1 VQPKS
6 KRQKDFSNF
15 LGNEGCG
22 RSFGCVCLGIH
33 LHDTLVSF
41 IASYRIA
48 SHHTS
53 YHNNDINWKQGRSL
67 GNALQSKLR
76 IAASS
81 VLMLKKGSI
90 VYEVLMFYKVSMIFT
105 KHKSYSLR
113 SMKRREGVFSPQA
126 QKWYVKEVSCI
137 AKNWITNHSYITFK
151 SISTEYYKHSLANI
165 TSIF

>member
-1 VQPKS
+1 VQPKN
-6 KRQKDFSNF
+6 KWQRDFNHS

-22 RSFGCVCLGIH
+22 WSFRCLCLGIH
-33 LHDTLVSF
+33 VHDTLASF

-53 YHNNDINWKQGRSL
+53 CHINDINWKRGRSS
-67 GNALQSKLR
+67 GNALQKMKRSQGT
-76 IAASS
+76 S
-81 VLMLKKGSI
+81 VLMQKKRSI
-90 VYEVLMFYKVSMIFT
+90 VYEALMFYKIWMIFM
-105 KHKSYSLR
+105 KHKSSSLR

-126 QKWYVKEVSCI
+126 QKWYVQEVSCI

-151 SISTEYYKHSLANI
+151 SISTEYYKHSLANV